1 MVPAQ
6 YSSVFKEISHNLY
19 LIKEYLALNALSRL
33 LGFVPGN
40 RAPKIDSTSVSN
52 ACELLKGPKCCVLE
66 GSPL

>member
-52 ACELLKGPKCCVLE
+52 AC
-66 GSPL
+66 